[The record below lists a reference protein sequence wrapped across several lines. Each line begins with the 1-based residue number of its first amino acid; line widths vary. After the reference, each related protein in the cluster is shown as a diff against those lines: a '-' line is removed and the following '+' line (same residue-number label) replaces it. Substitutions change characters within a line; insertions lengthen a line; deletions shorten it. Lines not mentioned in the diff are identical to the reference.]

1 MTENQNEDQNT
12 ANQQVESGQNGAQAD
27 SKNLSAADAAQLMQS
42 AVEDL
47 RQQWLQSA
55 VRLANALK
63 NGQRVGL
70 GTIEDLRRL
79 RENYEELERARQF
92 LLSAGVAAKPNA
104 APEGQ

>member
-1 MTENQNEDQNT
+1 MTENQNEDHNT
-12 ANQQVESGQNGAQAD
+12 VDQQVESDQNGTQAD
-27 SKNLSAADAAQLMQS
+27 SKNLSAAEAAQLMQS
-42 AVEDL
+42 AVDDL

-92 LLSAGVAAKPNA
+92 LLGAGGTAKPST
-104 APEGQ
+104 APEG